1 MTGRATRTGG
11 EDWKEKKGQ
20 RPSTQ
25 TAGRIHDFAGGQPAR
40 LCNKSHQSLA
50 RQGCLCYLAD
60 VPTDGLVSQMRRGA
74 LEYCVLALM
83 RDTPRYA
90 FDLIDGLGKTGMLTT
105 EGTLYPL
112 LSRLRRDGL
121 VKTEWRESTDGPP
134 RRYYEL
140 TAEGRRALT
149 AFRNEWVSFRAAVD
163 GILQEAKKS

>member
-1 MTGRATRTGG
+1 MCY
-11 EDWKEKKGQ
+11 
-20 RPSTQ
+20 
-25 TAGRIHDFAGGQPAR
+25 I
-40 LCNKSHQSLA
+40 LA
-50 RQGCLCYLAD
+50 

-74 LEYCVLALM
+74 LEYCVLALI

-90 FDLIDGLGKTGMLTT
+90 FELIDALGKTGMLTT

-149 AFRNEWVSFRAAVD
+149 AFRTEWTSFRAAVD

>member
-1 MTGRATRTGG
+1 MA
-11 EDWKEKKGQ
+11 
-20 RPSTQ
+20 
-25 TAGRIHDFAGGQPAR
+25 
-40 LCNKSHQSLA
+40 
-50 RQGCLCYLAD
+50 
-60 VPTDGLVSQMRRGA
+60 LVQQ
-74 LEYCVLALM
+74 
-83 RDTPRYA
+83 TPRYA
-90 FDLIDGLGKTGMLTT
+90 FEMIEALGQTGMLTT

-149 AFRNEWVSFRAAVD
+149 AFRVEWVGFRAAVD